1 MAIGLWSH
9 MLKSQLQSHGEV
21 GNARENRL
29 VMEQNKKKKK
39 EINPSCLRTAA
50 YPLRFKKVTLISNI

>member
-39 EINPSCLRTAA
+39 EINPS
-50 YPLRFKKVTLISNI
+50 